1 LRLAETGWRVTL
13 VEQHQPGHV
22 RQSSAGE
29 TRLLR
34 CAHGVEEWYARLA
47 WRARDGWRRLGERA
61 GEELYIESGM
71 LWFAQTEDG
80 WEHASAQVLKNLDIP
95 CEVLDP
101 ADGARFFPDFS
112 PEGLSHLLW
121 EPHAGVI
128 RARRATQVTAR
139 LAEAAGVR
147 RVRARATPAEG

>member
-1 LRLAETGWRVTL
+1 
-13 VEQHQPGHV
+13 
-22 RQSSAGE
+22 
-29 TRLLR
+29 
-34 CAHGVEEWYARLA
+34 
-47 WRARDGWRRLGERA
+47 
-61 GEELYIESGM
+61 IESGM

-147 RVRARATPAEG
+147 RVRARATPAEGGAVRAGDEVLTADRVVWACGAWLPELFEVPMTVTKQDTLHFAVPAEWTTPA